1 MTPEA
6 FDSLL
11 HAVADKW
18 SVPGAQLCMSSTY
31 ETRFSATGIAN
42 AGDGSKLTH
51 HTRFQLGSTTKPMLA
66 FIAHL
71 LAEDGKIDLDEPI
84 DRLLPPTIRPANNVF
99 SEVTCRHLMS
109 HQSGLCGDVFY
120 DLGDDFMAEQRLVTE
135 AAQRPKVHD
144 PGLDVSYCN
153 FGYVLLGQVLEHV
166 SGEHWSKLLDARL
179 KCLIGSDTLKPW
191 PGDHPTHAAI
201 GHSDGLPVSRRSLP
215 ASNAAAGTTLIGTAF
230 DLSQFGLLALQ
241 SLRGDGPLTK
251 ASAKNM
257 VTPTRRLA
265 PNERGL
271 GFGSGFMVYQ
281 DAPFVFGHDGLTI
294 GQQAYLRVFE
304 DSGLSLAFLG
314 NGGDMR
320 SAAADLFQHLASETG
335 TALQPPAYPKDKN
348 TDVSDGHYARQNAS
362 IEIVSTSSGQHL
374 TIVNHEH
381 WAADLYGQREG
392 PFELVKLPNGG
403 IGFFKAASATPF
415 RVHIQRSTAYLG
427 MRRYNRV
434 EDMA

>member
-6 FDSLL
+6 LDSLL
-11 HAVADKW
+11 HAVTEKW
-18 SVPGAQLCMSSTY
+18 SVPGAQLCLSSTSG
-31 ETRFSATGIAN
+31 TRFSATGIAN
-42 AGDGSKLTH
+42 AGDGSKVTQN
-51 HTRFQLGSTTKPMLA
+51 TRFQLGSTTKPMLA

-71 LAEDGKIDLDEPI
+71 LAEDGKIDLDEPTH
-84 DRLLPPTIRPANNVF
+84 RLLPPPIRPANNVI

-120 DLGDDFMAEQRLVTE
+120 DLGDDFTAEQRLVLE
-135 AAQRPKVHD
+135 ASQRPKVHD
-144 PGLDVSYCN
+144 PGQDVSYCN
-153 FGYVLLGQVLEHV
+153 FGYVLLGQVFEHV
-166 SGEHWSKLLDARL
+166 SGEHWGKLLDARL
-179 KCLIGSDTLKPW
+179 KSLIGSDTLEPW
-191 PGDHPTHAAI
+191 PGNNPAHAAI
-201 GHSDGLPVSRRSLP
+201 GHSDGLPVPRRSLP

-230 DLSQFGLLALQ
+230 DLSQFGVLALQ
-241 SLRGDGPLTK
+241 NLRGEGPLSET
-251 ASAKNM
+251 SAKDM
-257 VTPTRRLA
+257 VTPTHSLA

-304 DSGLSLAFLG
+304 DSGLSIAFLG

-335 TALQPPAYPKDKN
+335 TALKPPAYPEDTT
-348 TDVSDGHYARQNAS
+348 TDVTDGHYSRENAS
-362 IEIVSTSSGQHL
+362 IEIVSASSGQHL
-374 TIVNHEH
+374 TILNHEH

-392 PFELVKLPNGG
+392 PFELIKLANGG

-415 RVHIQRSTAYLG
+415 RVHVSGSAAYLG

-434 EDMA
+434 EDMV